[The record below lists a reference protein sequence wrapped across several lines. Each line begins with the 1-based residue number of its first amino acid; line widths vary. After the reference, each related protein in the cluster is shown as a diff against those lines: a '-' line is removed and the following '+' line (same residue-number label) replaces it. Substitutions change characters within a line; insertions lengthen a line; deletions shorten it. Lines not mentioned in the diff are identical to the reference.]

1 MSFCKQSVT
10 YMYTILVN
18 FRLEIFQDWHSE
30 NPDTIYHK
38 YSECEQNYNLCRR
51 KVKKGI
57 WKIRVKLL

>member
-1 MSFCKQSVT
+1 
-10 YMYTILVN
+10 MYTILVN